1 MKSKIAGCTHH
12 SSKVISKFRNGGEVG
27 GIGGGMGADGSGNR
41 GNGGFG
47 GGNSSSQGGGGMG
60 GGGKGGVGGTG
71 VNSTTKTGTTMRNSS
86 PAMKMGMKV
95 VPTSAK
101 PNAPSVATMPAKRT
115 IGNVFNQDALSK
127 VANFRQ
133 AVKGHYGVPLK
144 TPGSHNRKPVSQ
156 SAPPNGDY
164 RTSGYSKGG
173 KVGKGK

>member
-27 GIGGGMGADGSGNR
+27 GIGGGSGVDGSGNR

-86 PAMKMGMKV
+86 PAVKTNKGGV
-95 VPTSAK
+95 VPTSGK
-101 PNAPSVATMPAKRT
+101 PGVPANMYGAAAPAKRT
-115 IGNVFNQDALSK
+115 IGNVFNPDALSK

-156 SAPPNGDY
+156 SAPLNGDY
-164 RTSGYSKGG
+164 RTSRYSKGG
-173 KVGKGK
+173 K

>member
-27 GIGGGMGADGSGNR
+27 GIGGGSGVDGSGNR
-41 GNGGFG
+41 GMGGFG
-47 GGNSSSQGGGGMG
+47 GGNSASQGGGGMG

-101 PNAPSVATMPAKRT
+101 PPVSMPRAVAPAPAKRT
-115 IGNVFNQDALSK
+115 IGNVFNQDGLSK

-144 TPGSHNRKPVSQ
+144 TPGSHNRNPVSQ
-156 SAPPNGDY
+156 SAPLNGDY
-164 RTSGYSKGG
+164 RTSGYGKGG
-173 KVGKGK
+173 K

>member
-41 GNGGFG
+41 GMGGFG

-71 VNSTTKTGTTMRNSS
+71 VNSSVKTGTMMRNTS
-86 PAMKMGMKV
+86 PAMKMAQKA

-101 PNAPSVATMPAKRT
+101 PNAPSVATMPAK
-115 IGNVFNQDALSK
+115 
-127 VANFRQ
+127 
-133 AVKGHYGVPLK
+133 P
-144 TPGSHNRKPVSQ
+144 KPVGMA
-156 SAPPNGDY
+156 APKAKPGLSFKYNVQLGKGMGY
-164 RTSGYSKGG
+164 GNYIKNPTSGPAGSKTY
-173 KVGKGK
+173 KGR